1 MKICLNNLGPIDK
14 AEFSLGDFTVICGKN
29 NTGKTYVTYVLYCFL
44 DFWNNEY
51 RLPIDKS
58 IMDELFSNGS
68 ISLDLQKFI
77 TQANEILKRA
87 AKEFSSPHIMARVFA
102 ADRERFEDT
111 NISIELDVSRL
122 KVLQQKNYEVN
133 YSYGIK
139 NKSFINISRNSNILD
154 IKLLVDSKEI
164 IDRNMMELVMSP
176 ISNTIKTLVFSSILP
191 QPFISSAERTGS
203 AIFQKELDFTT
214 SKIVDILRDR
224 EKSKDFHPL
233 DILQTYTSRYP
244 IPVRKNVDF
253 IRGLSSIEKQK
264 SFIYESYPN
273 ILKLFGDIIGGS
285 YKTEK
290 KTSTIYYIPKYNK
303 KLRLTIPESSS
314 CARSLLDL
322 GYYIRHVAKPNDLL
336 MIDEPEMNLHPESQ
350 RKLARLLATLVNI
363 GIKVYITTHSD
374 YIVKEISTLIVL
386 NQDVSYIKKIAE
398 HAKYSKL
405 ELLNKESVRVYTT
418 KCDKTRR
425 GINPKRCGIYLEEN
439 SSSQEEGISVPN
451 FDETINQISR
461 MQNDII
467 FGE

>member
-1 MKICLNNLGPIDK
+1 M
-14 AEFSLGDFTVICGKN
+14 
-29 NTGKTYVTYVLYCFL
+29 
-44 DFWNNEY
+44 
-51 RLPIDKS
+51 
-58 IMDELFSNGS
+58 
-68 ISLDLQKFI
+68 
-77 TQANEILKRA
+77 
-87 AKEFSSPHIMARVFA
+87 
-102 ADRERFEDT
+102 
-111 NISIELDVSRL
+111 
-122 KVLQQKNYEVN
+122 
-133 YSYGIK
+133 
-139 NKSFINISRNSNILD
+139 
-154 IKLLVDSKEI
+154 
-164 IDRNMMELVMSP
+164 
-176 ISNTIKTLVFSSILP
+176 
-191 QPFISSAERTGS
+191 
-203 AIFQKELDFTT
+203 
-214 SKIVDILRDR
+214 
-224 EKSKDFHPL
+224 
-233 DILQTYTSRYP
+233 
-244 IPVRKNVDF
+244 
-253 IRGLSSIEKQK
+253 
-264 SFIYESYPN
+264 
-273 ILKLFGDIIGGS
+273 
-285 YKTEK
+285 
-290 KTSTIYYIPKYNK
+290 
-303 KLRLTIPESSS
+303 
-314 CARSLLDL
+314 DL